1 MLLIIEVI
9 DPFISQFLVEK
20 AMDVDNWTYKA
31 RNSVLFNDMDE
42 APLTFEEYVHRS
54 KQNEK
59 IVNKEAT
66 RFKIEQKQP
75 NQVN

>member
-1 MLLIIEVI
+1 
-9 DPFISQFLVEK
+9 
-20 AMDVDNWTYKA
+20 MDVDNWTYKA

-75 NQVN
+75 NQVVYLNAMLLIAKIFFVNFLKH